1 MLDGGSRA
9 VKLSHERA
17 DSSAAPS
24 LLASTLRSIPAVS
37 AIRQIP
43 FAKRSPEIEVEPGS
57 AGRLLIVDDLEENRE
72 ILSRLFVRRGF
83 EIVEAECGS
92 QALRLAATNTFDCV
106 LLDVIMPGMDGNE
119 TLRRLREKFTLSLL
133 PVIMVTGMNE
143 TEHVVSALNN
153 GANDYVTKPVNFA
166 VTLQRVVT
174 QISLRRADMEQRAS
188 ELLLLT
194 KAR

>member
-1 MLDGGSRA
+1 M
-9 VKLSHERA
+9 
-17 DSSAAPS
+17 
-24 LLASTLRSIPAVS
+24 S